1 MLILLFGL
9 PLETNSKIVSLEIFM
24 IWGLLQ
30 DFSSMWRQLYILT
43 GMNVNTTFTLKLAKW
58 ARAVLRIFYAHNTLI
73 LARLP
78 LYLK

>member
-43 GMNVNTTFTLKLAKW
+43 GMNVNTY
-58 ARAVLRIFYAHNTLI
+58 IH
-73 LARLP
+73 P
-78 LYLK
+78 